1 MLRAPFF
8 SAGSRLTLTALSRT
22 SPRRVVRNA
31 GESLYV
37 DLVFVLTGILP
48 LFLLPSLLFVMKP
61 IARVVRD

>member
-8 SAGSRLTLTALSRT
+8 SAGSRLNLTALSRT

-37 DLVFVLTGILP
+37 DLVFVRGILP
-48 LFLLPSLLFVMKP
+48 LLLPPSLLFVMKP